1 MNSSGYFSCTLGG
14 AALVA
19 IFVLTRWRA
28 AAPRCNGDLHGDFH
42 AGKFNGRSW
51 DFYGD

>member
-1 MNSSGYFSCTLGG
+1 MNGSGYFSCTLGG

-28 AAPRCNGDLHGDFH
+28 AAPRSANTHGEILGFLWKTI
-42 AGKFNGRSW
+42 GKP
-51 DFYGD
+51 